1 MLVSVPGAGAPSYR
15 RPCGVPSTT
24 STAGTRSNRP
34 SAPSGSPR
42 TTGTGIPQRGPI
54 PAPFGSSTR
63 RLSDRRFRRGRGP
76 PGHDRPHRRP
86 SRPPGRRCSI
96 AGTREA
102 DDRPYACAINAEEIQ
117 RGLRGEEEANAAS
130 RLFDGLGMVWL
141 GRDEGDRAGTWRRAW
156 AAQGVTLS
164 QADCL
169 IAAAALSIG
178 GRLAT
183 GNPAD
188 FPMNGLQVEHWP
200 VGE

>member
-1 MLVSVPGAGAPSYR
+1 MGAVLLDTTVLIDILRGRAGA
-15 RPCGVPSTT
+15 V
-24 STAGTRSNRP
+24 A
-34 SAPSGSPR
+34 
-42 TTGTGIPQRGPI
+42 
-54 PAPFGSSTR
+54 
-63 RLSDRRFRRGRGP
+63 RLR
-76 PGHDRPHRRP
+76 
-86 SRPPGRRCSI
+86 
-96 AGTREA
+96 ALREA
-102 DDRPYACAINAEEIQ
+102 DDRPYVCVINVEEIQ
-117 RGLRGEEEANAAS
+117 RGLRGEHEADAAA

-141 GRDEGDRAGTWRRAW
+141 GRAEGDRAGTWRRAW